1 MMLLYYTGVTRVAR
15 DILSEI
21 VKGMFLNSSRH
32 LAIFSEMQEHARE
45 TFETILR
52 NDYEGVA
59 ARVAHSW
66 ELNQRLDEGT
76 NPRVIQEITG
86 KVDDLLLGYKLLG
99 AGGGGYLL
107 MFAKSADAALQTR
120 RILELMPP
128 NSRARF
134 VDFSVSDTGF
144 QVSRS

>member
-15 DILSEI
+15 DILGEI

-32 LAIFSEMQEHARE
+32 LAIFSEMKEHARE

-52 NDYEGVA
+52 NDYEGLA
-59 ARVAHSW
+59 ERIAHSW
-66 ELNQRLDEGT
+66 DLNQRLDEGT
-76 NPRVIQEITG
+76 NPEVIREITSL
-86 KVDDLLLGYKLLG
+86 VDDLLLGYKLLG

-107 MFAKSADAALQTR
+107 MFAKSAEAALKTK
-120 RILELMPP
+120 RILEASPP

-134 VDFSVSDTGF
+134 VDFAVSKSGF